1 MLLQACHKNVTQGQN
16 NVRYLEGRKPWQ
28 RSSKQTRTSCC
39 MHPQWEEGTTTLTLW
54 ELSVCVCVC
63 VRVCFR
69 KIDYDLHKVLYIS
82 LTEHLNLP
90 KSEGGADEVRY
101 QTSDSFITHTD
112 RTQEE
117 NILTY

>member
-1 MLLQACHKNVTQGQN
+1 MSQECNAGAEQCEVFGGEEAMAAVQQTNKDFLLHASSMGGRNHNPYPMGTQ
-16 NVRYLEGRKPWQ
+16 
-28 RSSKQTRTSCC
+28 
-39 MHPQWEEGTTTLTLW
+39 
-54 ELSVCVCVC
+54 CVCVC
-63 VRVCFR
+63 VRVCFG
-69 KIDYDLHKVLYIS
+69 KIDYDLYKVLYTS

-90 KSEGGADEVRY
+90 KSEGGADEFRY